1 MGDGKW
7 GFNTPQGVQPSQP
20 NVMYKMGEVDYD
32 IIHTQHTPVTNQMC
46 QMYPNIDKIS
56 TIHSEVIE
64 LENPVINESIK
75 KYICIR
81 PEIQSHIINNFNIEL
96 NNTEV
101 IYNPIDT
108 NRFNTKNIKDD
119 GYVLFVGTIDY
130 LRENTIKDLVEY
142 SKSIVKE
149 LWLVG
154 ENKSNYLD
162 ELLINTHVKYY
173 PATNKVE
180 SYVKNCS
187 ETSGIL
193 LGRTTIEGWL
203 CGKPGWIYNIDDSGN
218 ILNKRRF
225 DIPDDISKFN
235 SNEVAKKIKEEYIK
249 ILND

>member
-1 MGDGKW
+1 
-7 GFNTPQGVQPSQP
+7 
-20 NVMYKMGEVDYD
+20 
-32 IIHTQHTPVTNQMC
+32 
-46 QMYPNIDKIS
+46 
-56 TIHSEVIE
+56 
-64 LENPVINESIK
+64 
-75 KYICIR
+75 
-81 PEIQSHIINNFNIEL
+81 
-96 NNTEV
+96 
-101 IYNPIDT
+101 
-108 NRFNTKNIKDD
+108 
-119 GYVLFVGTIDY
+119 
-130 LRENTIKDLVEY
+130 
-142 SKSIVKE
+142 
-149 LWLVG
+149 VG

-249 ILND
+249 ILN